1 MENNYFTA
9 SDYDKFTS
17 NTLDAKMKQKSKS
30 MNGDLNKKIKTVV
43 TKEEIK
49 TVTKGG
55 LKAEQDK
62 VVKPITEV
70 FLLVNIT
77 LSIIELN
84 FN

>member
-1 MENNYFTA
+1 M
-9 SDYDKFTS
+9 
-17 NTLDAKMKQKSKS
+17 
-30 MNGDLNKKIKTVV
+30 KTVV